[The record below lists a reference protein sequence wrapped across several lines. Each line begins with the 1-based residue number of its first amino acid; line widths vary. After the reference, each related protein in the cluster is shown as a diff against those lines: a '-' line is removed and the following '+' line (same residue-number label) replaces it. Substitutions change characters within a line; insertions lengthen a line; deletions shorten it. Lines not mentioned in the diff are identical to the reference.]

1 MAAEAPPS
9 PVPTV
14 RVAAAQYALEPLAK
28 WSDFRAKLERWVAEA
43 AGQGAQLLVF
53 PEYFSLELTSIFG
66 EEIARSLPL
75 SLANLQRALGDFLTL
90 FRQLAQTHRL
100 YICAGSFPVQI
111 DDAHYCNRAYFFWP
125 TGHCEFQEKLQMTR
139 FESEQW
145 GVSAGTTG
153 VKVFATD
160 FGKVAINVCYD
171 SEFPLFARYQVEQ
184 GADILLVPS
193 CTDTLAGYHRVRIG
207 CQARALENQCYV
219 IQAPTVGDCPW
230 SAAMDKN
237 VGAAGIYTP
246 VDHGF
251 PANGVLARGELNKPQ
266 WVYADLKLAEIAR
279 IRLEGQVFNFRDWPR
294 QYLHLP
300 PKRGL

>member
-1 MAAEAPPS
+1 MTHPPPPTFS
-9 PVPTV
+9 TV
-14 RVAAAQYALEPLAK
+14 RVAAAQYPLEALAQ

-43 AGQGAQLLVF
+43 AGHGAQLLVF
-53 PEYFSLELTSIFG
+53 PEYFSLELTSLFG
-66 EEIARSLPL
+66 ATVARSLPL
-75 SLANLQRALGDFLTL
+75 SLSKLQRSLADFLAL
-90 FRQLAQTHRL
+90 CRGLAQTHRVYL
-100 YICAGSFPVQI
+100 CAGSYPVQI
-111 DDAHYCNRAYFFWP
+111 DDARYCNRSYFFWP

-145 GVSAGTTG
+145 GVSAGAG
-153 VKVFATD
+153 LKVFVTE
-160 FGKVAINVCYD
+160 FGKVAINICYD

-219 IQAPTVGDCPW
+219 VQAPTVGDCPW

-237 VGAAGIYTP
+237 VGAAGVFTP

-251 PANGVLARGELNKPQ
+251 PANGILARGELNKPQ
-266 WVYADLKLAEIAR
+266 WVYADLPLADIAR
-279 IRLEGQVFNFRDWPR
+279 VRQEGQVFNYRDWPG
-294 QYLHLP
+294 QFNHLP
-300 PKRGL
+300 S